1 MTSARAYVVS
11 SLRMIFGVNLLKK
24 RSLKTF
30 SSVLPLLLS
39 LTFARGSEPGAFSR
53 MKGTPRILS
62 IQSTVSHGY
71 VGNKAAVFPLQ
82 CMGFNVDSIN
92 TVSLSNHPNYS
103 GGFKGQ
109 FLSQEEMQAIVGGLQ
124 ANKLMKYDVI
134 MNGYTR
140 SVSLLEEIAQT
151 VKSVKKENPDALYIC
166 DPVLGDNDA
175 YYVPESL
182 LETYQNE
189 LLPLAF
195 AITPNY
201 FEAEALTG
209 VKVSTYEDAENACEI
224 LHTKYGVKVCVLTG
238 QRISGPQGPQTI
250 IMSVRLN
257 PEAPSFIL
265 RSDVST
271 LPGYFYGC
279 GDLFSALTTCGL
291 YQAMKIYRNNAENST
306 NLVNLM
312 AEVIEYSTWAMD
324 NVLRETHRHGMKE
337 LRIVESI
344 DIYRKLAS
352 HWAEK
357 KRKQLGSGVGGSD
370 SADGK
375 GQLKDDGD
383 EGATSASVFTG
394 VTASADAVADIV
406 PRKAHLA
413 SAAKSG
419 VVAVIVDMDGT
430 LTEPGAID
438 FQAMYDRNGWER
450 ASGGNILKR
459 IADLA
464 TEEERKRAMDI
475 VVDEEVKGCDNMVI
489 REDFTSFLGR
499 VQSSRV
505 RLAMSTRNGPLAVEH
520 FITHAEVPVDTFS
533 PAIHRDSIG
542 GINKPDPEVARH
554 IIRSWGMNGPSDSQ
568 VVWFIGDSIDDMT
581 CGHLANCKTCLI
593 RTPFNKNIEDHP
605 HVDLVVDSLSEWT
618 DHVGLK

>member
-1 MTSARAYVVS
+1 MQS
-11 SLRMIFGVNLLKK
+11 
-24 RSLKTF
+24 
-30 SSVLPLLLS
+30 
-39 LTFARGSEPGAFSR
+39 
-53 MKGTPRILS
+53 TPRILS

-82 CMGFNVDSIN
+82 CMGFNVDNIN

-124 ANKLMKYDVI
+124 ANDLMKYDVV

-140 SVSLLEEIAQT
+140 SVGLLEEIAQT

-182 LETYQNE
+182 LKTYQNE

-209 VKVSTYEDAENACEI
+209 VKVRTYEDAEKACDI

-250 IMSVRLN
+250 VMSVKLD

-265 RSDVST
+265 RSDVNT

-291 YQAMKIYRNNAENST
+291 YQAMKIYRSNGAKDT

-312 AEVIEYSTWAMD
+312 AEVIEHSTWAMD
-324 NVLRETHRHGMKE
+324 SVIGETHRHGMKE

-344 DIYRKLAS
+344 DIYRELAS
-352 HWAEK
+352 HWANK
-357 KRKQLGSGVGGSD
+357 KRKQQQRQQNGVND
-370 SADGK
+370 K
-375 GQLKDDGD
+375 GTSKDDEG
-383 EGATSASVFTG
+383 EGAATVFTG
-394 VTASADAVADIV
+394 VTASADVVTDAA
-406 PRKAHLA
+406 PRKAVLS
-413 SAAKSG
+413 SAAASG

-438 FQAMYDRNGWER
+438 FQAMYDRTGLDK
-450 ASGGNILKR
+450 SIGPPGGILQQ
-459 IADLA
+459 IAEMG
-464 TEEERKRAMDI
+464 TEEERQRAIDI
-475 VVDEEVKGCDNMVI
+475 VVDEEVKGCDRMAI
-489 REDFTSFLGR
+489 RSDFKAFLGR
-499 VQSSRV
+499 VQDSRV
-505 RLAMSTRNGPLAVEH
+505 RLALSTRNGGQAVDH
-520 FITHAEVPVDTFS
+520 FITHAGIPADSFA

-542 GINKPDPEVARH
+542 GINKPDPEVANH
-554 IIRSWGMNGPSDSQ
+554 IMREWGMGGPTDSQ
-568 VVWFIGDSIDDMT
+568 VVWFIGDSMDDIT
-581 CGHLANCKTCLI
+581 CGHLSHCKTCLI
-593 RTPFNKNIEDHP
+593 RTPFNTKIQNRKEI
-605 HVDLVVDSLSEWT
+605 DLVVDSLSEWA